1 MDPMIRL
8 IQIELFKISKRP
20 RTYIGFIAIFII
32 VAGLQMAMYFEGESL
47 VTMGIQNLK
56 NDFRLEGGIINVNL
70 MTYILMNSLIIHIP
84 ILICLV
90 TGDLIAGEASSGT
103 LRLILQRPHSR
114 SKIYLSKIITGFAY
128 SIALIL
134 FMGLT
139 TYLSGILLFGNGD
152 LIVLRRGVNVFSAD
166 DVFWRFAG
174 AFSMGLLSMLVVAS
188 LSLMI
193 SSFVRN
199 AIVPI
204 VGTISII
211 IVLNIIFTLG
221 ATFFEPILPF
231 IFTTH
236 FIKWQYFFDFD
247 LNYAAIYN
255 AIGIQLAYIII
266 FNVIGLI
273 HFKNKDI
280 LS

>member
-1 MDPMIRL
+1 MISL
-8 IQIELFKISKRP
+8 IQIELYKILKRP
-20 RTYIGFIAIFII
+20 RTYIGFLAIFII
-32 VAGLQMAMYFEGESL
+32 VVGLQMAMYFEGESL

-114 SKIYLSKIITGFAY
+114 SKIYLSKIITGFVY
-128 SIALIL
+128 STALIL

-139 TYLSGILLFGNGD
+139 TYLSGLLLFGNGD

-166 DVFWRFAG
+166 DVFWRFTG
-174 AFSMGLLSMLVVAS
+174 AFSMGLLSMIVVAS

-204 VGTISII
+204 VGTISVI

-221 ATFFEPILPF
+221 ANFFEPILPYV
-231 IFTTH
+231 FTTH

-247 LNYAAIYN
+247 LNYNAIYK
-255 AIGIQLAYIII
+255 AIGIQLAYIIT
-266 FNVIGLI
+266 FNAIGLI

>member
-1 MDPMIRL
+1 
-8 IQIELFKISKRP
+8 
-20 RTYIGFIAIFII
+20 
-32 VAGLQMAMYFEGESL
+32 
-47 VTMGIQNLK
+47 
-56 NDFRLEGGIINVNL
+56 
-70 MTYILMNSLIIHIP
+70 MNSLIIHIP

-103 LRLILQRPHSR
+103 LRLVLQRPHSR
-114 SKIYLSKIITGFAY
+114 SKVYLSKVITGFIY

-134 FMGLT
+134 FMGT
-139 TYLSGILLFGNGD
+139 ITYISGLLLFGNGD
-152 LIVLRRGVNVFSAD
+152 LIVLRRGVNVFSED
-166 DVFWRFAG
+166 DVFWRFTG

-221 ATFFEPILPF
+221 ATFFEPILPY

-236 FIKWQYFFDFD
+236 FVKWQYFFDFD
-247 LNYAAIYN
+247 LNYSAIYK
-255 AIGIQLAYIII
+255 AIIIQLVYIIT
-266 FNVIGLI
+266 FNAIGLI